1 MLARLIPLEHSGR
14 VRAIG
19 WGVTKTS
26 LKTSSSV
33 SEITK
38 LKNDVSFLKKEIM
51 ELRRKGFSPGVQS
64 GGSSH
69 MDNFDMDN
77 NIHAENEVN
86 HNVGATQ
93 ELPQVS
99 SFILLC
105 SYISILEHALLEYTP
120 VRGYLIKLYIT

>member
-1 MLARLIPLEHSGR
+1 MIARLIPLEHSGR

-26 LKTSSSV
+26 LKTTSSV

-38 LKNDVSFLKKEIM
+38 LKNDVSFLKNEIM
-51 ELRRKGFSPGVQS
+51 ELKRKGFSPGMQS
-64 GGSSH
+64 RGSSH

-77 NIHAENEVN
+77 NIQAENEVN
-86 HNVGATQ
+86 HNVVAAK

-99 SFILLC
+99 S
-105 SYISILEHALLEYTP
+105 SILFSSYYLEY
-120 VRGYLIKLYIT
+120 